1 MSAPSDDLLQRV
13 KKENEELHFELKD
26 LQYLIQLKEEELV
39 SLKESVTKIAELQ
52 SRLDANIYEIE
63 QMRHQLEATQHQA
76 SGALKREQS
85 LEEELTQN
93 VSIEK
98 SYYDLKDKY
107 TTTQS
112 ALEDVYKEMD
122 EAVKV
127 YKDIAQLNSRI
138 AELESSLELVQMDN
152 QFLNEELRKYRIL
165 SSEHNQPS
173 K

>member
-1 MSAPSDDLLQRV
+1 MSAPADDLLQRV

-26 LQYLIQLKEEELV
+26 LQYLIQVKEEELV
-39 SLKESVTKIAELQ
+39 SLKVSAQKIAELQ
-52 SRLDANIYEIE
+52 SRLDVNIYEME
-63 QMRHQLEATQHQA
+63 QMRHQLQIAQHLA

-85 LEEELTQN
+85 LEDELTQN
-93 VSIEK
+93 VSVEK
-98 SYYDLKDKY
+98 SYYELKDKY
-107 TTTQS
+107 SSTQS

-138 AELESSLELVQMDN
+138 AELESSLELIQMDN
-152 QFLNEELRKYRIL
+152 QFLKEELQQYRIL
-165 SSEHNQPS
+165 SSEQNQSS